1 MKEFF
6 RVMMRYVPPYKKYL
20 WLNLT
25 FNFISAFFN
34 VFSIVTIIPL
44 LKIIFRIAE
53 PVYGTIS
60 VKESM
65 GSFNEVKDAVL
76 HNIYSFITRVSET
89 HGETRALIYIGLFL
103 ITMVFFKVGF
113 TYLANYFIVFVRNS
127 VVRDIRN
134 QIYEKTV
141 SLPIGFF
148 TEEHKGDIMSRITG
162 DVQEVEASIMNSLD
176 LILKNPVIIL
186 VSVVIMIIMSW
197 QLTLFVFVLAPLVVG
212 SVGRIG
218 KSLKKRSMAG
228 QNKMGELLST
238 IEETLSGLRI
248 IKAFN
253 AEQKVTDRFHRE
265 TEDYRKIMNRLL
277 KRRYLAHPMSE
288 LLGTLMIIIVMC
300 FGGHLILGSDNQLL
314 DAAQFLA
321 YIAIFYSIINPAKA
335 FSQEYYSIQK
345 GLASME
351 RINRI
356 LNVEET
362 IKEQPDA
369 KPVKKFHQAVEYRHV
384 SFRYKTDL
392 VLNDINIRLEKGK
405 TIALVGHSGSGKSTL
420 VDLLPRF
427 YDVESGQILIDGHDI
442 REYKISDLRNL
453 MGIVNQEPIL
463 FNDTFFNNIAFGVDN
478 ATEEE
483 VINAARVAH
492 AHEFIV
498 AVEGGYNATIGDRG
512 SKLSGGQRQRISIAR
527 AVLKNP
533 PILILDEAT
542 SALDTESEKLVQ
554 DALTKLM
561 ENRTSIVIA
570 HRLSTIVH
578 ADEIFV
584 LQNGLIV
591 EHGTH
596 NELMETN
603 REYHKFYT
611 MQYFS

>member
-34 VFSIVTIIPL
+34 VFSIITMIPL
-44 LKIIFRIAE
+44 LKILFGLDE
-53 PVYGTIS
+53 PVYGTIPFS
-60 VKESM
+60 DAMESF
-65 GSFNEVKDAVL
+65 GAFTDALL
-76 HNIYSFITRVSET
+76 HNIYSLITRVSET
-89 HGETRALIYIGLFL
+89 QGGTRALIYIGLFL
-103 ITMVFFKVGF
+103 VTMVFFKVGF
-113 TYLANYFIVFVRNS
+113 TYLANYFIVFVRNA

-134 QIYEKTV
+134 QIYRKTV

-176 LILKNPVIIL
+176 MVLKNPVIIL
-186 VSVVIMIIMSW
+186 VAVIIMVIMSW
-197 QLTLFVFVLAPLVVG
+197 QLTLFVFVLSPLVVG
-212 SVGRIG
+212 VIGRIG
-218 KSLKKRSMAG
+218 KSLKKRSLAG

-253 AEQKVTDRFHRE
+253 AEHKIAARFEHE
-265 TEDYRKIMNRLL
+265 TEDYRRIMNKLL
-277 KRRYLAHPMSE
+277 KRRYLAHPLSE
-288 LLGTLMIIIVMC
+288 LLGTVMIIIVLC
-300 FGGHLILGSDNQLL
+300 FGGHLILGDNQLM

-321 YIAIFYSIINPAKA
+321 YIGIFYSIINPAKS

-356 LNVEET
+356 LNVPVT
-362 IKEQPDA
+362 ITEKPGAKEA
-369 KPVKKFHQAVEYRHV
+369 KKFHQAVEYRNV
-384 SFRYKTDL
+384 NFRYKTDL
-392 VLNDINIRLEKGK
+392 VLNDINIKIEKGK

-427 YDVESGQILIDGHDI
+427 YDVESGQILIDGRDI
-442 REYKISDLRNL
+442 RDLKITDLRGL

-463 FNDTFFNNIAFGVDN
+463 FNDTFFNNIAFGIEN
-478 ATEEE
+478 AREED

-492 AHEFIV
+492 AHDFIE
-498 AVEGGYNATIGDRG
+498 ASEGGYYATIGDRG

-554 DALTKLM
+554 DALVKLM

-584 LQNGLIV
+584 LNNGVIV

-596 NELMETN
+596 DTLLAASG
-603 REYHKFYT
+603 EYHKFYS

>member
-6 RVMMRYVPPYKKYL
+6 RVMMRYVPPYKKFL

-34 VFSIVTIIPL
+34 VFSIITIIPL
-44 LKIIFRIAE
+44 LKIIFNMSDK
-53 PVYGTIS
+53 VYGTIPMRD
-60 VKESM
+60 SM
-65 GSFNEVKDAVL
+65 GSFGEFKDALL
-76 HNIYSFITRVSET
+76 HNVYSLITRVSET
-89 HGETRALIYIGLFL
+89 QGSTRALIFIGLFL
-103 ITMVFFKVGF
+103 IIMVFFKVGF

-134 QIYEKTV
+134 QLYEKTV

-162 DVQEVEASIMNSLD
+162 DVQEVESSIMNSLD
-176 LILKNPVIIL
+176 MILKNPVIIM
-186 VSVVIMIIMSW
+186 VSVTIMIVMSW
-197 QLTLFVFVLAPLVVG
+197 QLTLFVFILAPLVVG

-218 KSLKKRSMAG
+218 KSLRKRSMAG

-238 IEETLSGLRI
+238 VEETLSGLRI

-253 AEQKVTDRFHRE
+253 AEHKVSARFHSE
-265 TEDYRKIMNRLL
+265 TEDYRRIMNRLL
-277 KRRYLAHPMSE
+277 KRRYLAHPLSE
-288 LLGTLMIIIVMC
+288 LMGTAMIVIVMC
-300 FGGHLILGSDNQLL
+300 FGGHLIVGGNQMLS
-314 DAAQFLA
+314 APQFLA
-321 YIAIFYSIINPAKA
+321 YIGIFYSIINPAKS

-345 GLASME
+345 GLASIE

-356 LNVEET
+356 LNVPET
-362 IKEQPDA
+362 ITEKPDA
-369 KPVKKFHQAVEYRHV
+369 KAVKKFHQAVEYRNV
-384 SFRYKTDL
+384 SFRYKTDM
-392 VLNDINIRLEKGK
+392 VLKDINIKLEKGK

-427 YDVESGQILIDGHDI
+427 YDVESGQILIDGHDV
-442 REYKISDLRNL
+442 RDLKITDLRSL

-463 FNDTFFNNIAFGVDN
+463 FNDTFFNNIAFGVDHT
-478 ATEEE
+478 TEED

-492 AHEFIV
+492 AHEFIE
-498 AVEGGYNATIGDRG
+498 ATEGGYYATIGDRG

-533 PILILDEAT
+533 PLLILDEAT

-554 DALTKLM
+554 DALIKLM

-584 LQNGLIV
+584 LHNGSIV

-596 NELMETN
+596 DVLMAANGEYN
-603 REYHKFYT
+603 RFYT